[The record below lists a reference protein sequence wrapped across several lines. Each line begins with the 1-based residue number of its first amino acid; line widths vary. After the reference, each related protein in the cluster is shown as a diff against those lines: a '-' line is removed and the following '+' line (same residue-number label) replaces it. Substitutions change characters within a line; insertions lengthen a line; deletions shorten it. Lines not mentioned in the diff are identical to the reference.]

1 MICPRSH
8 SLPHLGAL
16 CREVRVG
23 GELRRGNQGMFFR
36 VLRGSAPKASD
47 SDFLA
52 TVMSNSSKNAPVS
65 IFAEHDKDLVS

>member
-1 MICPRSH
+1 MW
-8 SLPHLGAL
+8 
-16 CREVRVG
+16 V
-23 GELRRGNQGMFFR
+23 GELRWGDQGMFFR